1 MVSMANN
8 LRINNLFDVGGRWV
22 AITGAASGIGRM
34 VAKGCVVN
42 GAHTIMIDI
51 NDQAL
56 ADTKEELETVSQSEA
71 TAAKIVTIKGDL
83 STEEGINAVVEQ
95 ITSLRTSLDALFH
108 CAGIRYMN
116 EIAYTPGDSLSQLQA
131 ATKSAPYKGWEH
143 TFRLNV
149 LAPYYLTAGL
159 ITLLGQ
165 ATAEG
170 DGRGCVVL
178 FSSPASVHNHQFV
191 PAYQTSKA
199 AVDHLVRIMAAEFAG
214 FYIRVNAL
222 SPGIVPSRMTPNDGT
237 SNLRL
242 AHETPAKRPG
252 NEEDMVGLHE
262 EHEKLLL
269 KTAEADWTE
278 SKARAANLLAG
289 PGAERAGPDILA
301 LNLRSEIS
309 LTNYSDGCT
318 SITTAT
324 PDASQVFLAQ
334 NWDWPRVRMMGEA
347 GIVAKCGI
355 NEAGVAVC
363 MNAIRSGKIATIEC
377 TPRGLAPIFP
387 EPGTHTTFHTNHLWS
402 PDIPQGIRDH
412 PSKNSFTRL
421 ERIKALTKGQVG
433 SVAKIRS
440 WLSDEEGTP
449 VSICRSTPL
458 GARGIRTWYREDGN
472 PEHDYYRCNC
482 FEGCGFLWKAEFIA
496 ARVDLITLI
505 DLNTEY

>member
-1 MVSMANN
+1 MLAADGLQSPEQVRLNHTRV
-8 LRINNLFDVGGRWV
+8 LYGWLICV
-22 AITGAASGIGRM
+22 ASGIGRM

-71 TAAKIVTIKGDL
+71 TAAKIVTYASLLSPVQLIRNLIDRVCRIKGDL

-214 FYIRVNAL
+214 FYSKKNFNHSL
-222 SPGIVPSRMTPNDGT
+222 W
-237 SNLRL
+237 RL
-242 AHETPAKRPG
+242 
-252 NEEDMVGLHE
+252 
-262 EHEKLLL
+262 
-269 KTAEADWTE
+269 
-278 SKARAANLLAG
+278 
-289 PGAERAGPDILA
+289 
-301 LNLRSEIS
+301 
-309 LTNYSDGCT
+309 
-318 SITTAT
+318 
-324 PDASQVFLAQ
+324 
-334 NWDWPRVRMMGEA
+334 
-347 GIVAKCGI
+347 I
-355 NEAGVAVC
+355 N
-363 MNAIRSGKIATIEC
+363 
-377 TPRGLAPIFP
+377 
-387 EPGTHTTFHTNHLWS
+387 
-402 PDIPQGIRDH
+402 
-412 PSKNSFTRL
+412 
-421 ERIKALTKGQVG
+421 
-433 SVAKIRS
+433 
-440 WLSDEEGTP
+440 
-449 VSICRSTPL
+449 
-458 GARGIRTWYREDGN
+458 
-472 PEHDYYRCNC
+472 
-482 FEGCGFLWKAEFIA
+482 
-496 ARVDLITLI
+496 
-505 DLNTEY
+505 